1 MPKIHGIEAAGL
13 TKAEA
18 NQIATAVERD
28 FDLLRA
34 FCRRV
39 DRLEQ
44 SGFSKRFET
53 DVPNVIAKMNE
64 PSFQR
69 EEGLRFSI
77 VARVESWVEDFS
89 QDEIDAFVLSYRVFT
104 QDNDRLS
111 IRNLSKIFAKDWMY
125 PNARECFDDAR
136 AQLNG
141 HLDRA
146 STITFPEGRIS
157 VRALVDTII
166 YGGLAH
172 SNEEKSKIFDSWEH
186 SGIMGFIWAEFMA
199 YAREVVDTLK
209 YMRGLILDLVAA
221 IDEHGLTVS
230 VAEGE

>member
-1 MPKIHGIEAAGL
+1 MPKINGAEAAGL
-13 TKAEA
+13 TTAQA
-18 NQIATAVERD
+18 DQIATSVARD
-28 FDLLRA
+28 LDLLRA

-53 DVPNVIAKMNE
+53 DVPRVIATMNE
-64 PSFQR
+64 PSFHR
-69 EEGLRFSI
+69 EEGPRFSI

-111 IRNLSKIFAKDWMY
+111 IRNLSRIFANDWMH
-125 PNARECFDDAR
+125 PHARECFEDAR

-141 HLDRA
+141 HLDNA
-146 STITFPEGRIS
+146 STIAFPEGHIS
-157 VRALVDTII
+157 VRALVDMII

-172 SNEEKSKIFDSWEH
+172 SNEEKAKIFDLWSIPASGASCGPSSWPTRTRWW
-186 SGIMGFIWAEFMA
+186 IP
-199 YAREVVDTLK
+199 
-209 YMRGLILDLVAA
+209 
-221 IDEHGLTVS
+221 
-230 VAEGE
+230 

>member
-1 MPKIHGIEAAGL
+1 MPKINGAEAAGL
-13 TKAEA
+13 TTAQA
-18 NQIATAVERD
+18 DQIATSVARD
-28 FDLLRA
+28 LDLLRA

-53 DVPNVIAKMNE
+53 DVPRVIATMNE
-64 PSFQR
+64 PSFHR
-69 EEGLRFSI
+69 EEGPRFSI

-111 IRNLSKIFAKDWMY
+111 IRNLSRIFANDWMH
-125 PNARECFDDAR
+125 PHARECFEDAR

-141 HLDRA
+141 HLDNA
-146 STITFPEGRIS
+146 STIAFPEGHIS
-157 VRALVDTII
+157 VRALVDMII

-172 SNEEKSKIFDSWEH
+172 SNEEKAKIFDSWEH
-186 SGIMGFIWAEFMA
+186 SGIRGFMWAEFMA
-199 YAREVVDTLK
+199 YAHEVVDTLK
-209 YMRGLILDLVAA
+209 YMRGLILNLIAS
-221 IDEHGLTVS
+221 IEEHGLTVS
-230 VAEGE
+230 AVEDE

>member
-1 MPKIHGIEAAGL
+1 MPKIHGIESAGL
-13 TKAEA
+13 TKAQA
-18 NQIATAVERD
+18 DQIATSVDD

-104 QDNDRLS
+104 QDNDRFS
-111 IRNLSKIFAKDWMY
+111 IRNLSKIFAKDWMH
-125 PNARECFDDAR
+125 PNARECFEDAR

-141 HLDRA
+141 HLDSA
-146 STITFPEGRIS
+146 STISFPEGRIS

-209 YMRGLILDLVAA
+209 YMRGLILDLIAS
-221 IDEHGLTVS
+221 IEEHGLTVS

>member
-1 MPKIHGIEAAGL
+1 MLKVNGTEAAGL
-13 TKAEA
+13 TPAEA
-18 NQIATAVERD
+18 DQIATSVERD
-28 FDLLRA
+28 LDLLRA

-44 SGFSKRFET
+44 SGFSKRFEA
-53 DVPNVIAKMNE
+53 DVPNVIAKMSE

-69 EEGLRFSI
+69 EEGPRFSI
-77 VARVESWVEDFS
+77 VARIESWVEDFS
-89 QDEIDAFVLSYRVFT
+89 QDEIDAFVLSYRLFT

-111 IRNLSKIFAKDWMY
+111 IRNLSKVFAKDWMH
-125 PNARECFDDAR
+125 PRARECFEDAR

-141 HLDRA
+141 HLDSA
-146 STITFPEGRIS
+146 STIAFPEGHIS

-172 SNEEKSKIFDSWEH
+172 SNAEKSKIFDSWEH

-209 YMRGLILDLVAA
+209 YMRGLILDLIAS
-221 IDEHGLTVS
+221 IEEHGMTVS
-230 VAEGE
+230 AAEGE